1 VASQLCGKLPIYNI
15 SDYGFAEVYAMV
27 PHISQIVLESSTYA
41 TQCYGQQKGACD
53 TFISPTLP
61 YRVDKNASCPFKDS
75 ICKSANNNLL
85 LDTGAIDS
93 VEHLGLNDGPHFTL
107 RQRTHCAP
115 LKTEGF
121 TETVFNATASRDQVR
136 YYYGSPLASNKNYT
150 FMMELPLQEPVKDV
164 IASTKG
170 DYIVR

>member
-1 VASQLCGKLPIYNI
+1 
-15 SDYGFAEVYAMV
+15 
-27 PHISQIVLESSTYA
+27 
-41 TQCYGQQKGACD
+41 
-53 TFISPTLP
+53 
-61 YRVDKNASCPFKDS
+61 
-75 ICKSANNNLL
+75 
-85 LDTGAIDS
+85 
-93 VEHLGLNDGPHFTL
+93 
-107 RQRTHCAP
+107 